1 MSLRN
6 YITGI
11 TQAMILCL
19 PGGAVSAAPLLVK
32 VVDRDNLPVPEVA
45 VFLNPTNDFSTQA
58 PPGTTAVM
66 DQVNTRFVPNLLVV
80 QSGTSVEF
88 PNTDTVAHHVYSF
101 SHPNQFKLPLYKG
114 NAHPP
119 VTFDGDGIVILGC
132 NVHDNMLG
140 YIVVVDTPFFAKT
153 DEQGIARFEFAV
165 GEVDAVSVWSPRF
178 KEDSEAL
185 SKPLAIVSG
194 EDQAVTFKMEKKLR
208 PPHDQQSEALLWSDY

>member
-1 MSLRN
+1 
-6 YITGI
+6 
-11 TQAMILCL
+11 MILCL
-19 PGGAVSAAPLLVK
+19 LGGTVTAAPLQVK
-32 VVDRDNLPVPEVA
+32 VVDRDDLPVSDVA
-45 VFLNPTNDFSTQA
+45 VFLLAAHGFSTQA

-66 DQVNTRFVPNLLVV
+66 DQVNTKFVPNLLVV

-119 VTFDGDGIVILGC
+119 VTFEDDGIVILGC

-153 DEQGIARFEFAV
+153 DEQGVARFEVTAGQV
-165 GEVDAVSVWSPRF
+165 NAVSIWSPRF
-178 KEDSEAL
+178 KERSGTL
-185 SKPLAIVSG
+185 TKPLDFVTDG
-194 EDQAVTFKMEKKLR
+194 DKTVTFKMEKKLR
-208 PPHDQQSEALLWSDY
+208 PAHDQQSEALLWSDY